1 MSPAADVFAEALH
14 SVDGKQFFEFA
25 RKSHEE
31 TMQRTALHS
40 RNDGLGGRRVNV
52 TAPAFANATAAKGKP
67 SFLDFYPGETGR
79 TFMNAESVVPAGAR
93 DELFPVEVLLV
104 TPKHIDCRA
113 GWFFPAKLIKHM
125 AFPRWRMASHEIE
138 IKRRRPTQ
146 SAVTRHEK
154 RFVPWLRHNGE
165 IVAAIF
171 CCGYKRTEGE
181 NFPAGG
187 HGKLVVFCRAD
198 IQSDPWIQI
207 VET

>member
-1 MSPAADVFAEALH
+1 
-14 SVDGKQFFEFA
+14 
-25 RKSHEE
+25 
-31 TMQRTALHS
+31 MQRTARETTPWWLS
-40 RNDGLGGRRVNV
+40 SGPYL
-52 TAPAFANATAAKGKP
+52 K
-67 SFLDFYPGETGR
+67 LDQAGR
-79 TFMNAESVVPAGAR
+79 TFMDGESVVPAGAW
-93 DELFPVEVLLV
+93 DELLPVKVLLV
-104 TPKHIDCRA
+104 TPNHIQGRA
-113 GWFFPAKLIKHM
+113 GRFFPAKLIKHM
-125 AFPRWRMASHEIE
+125 AFPRGRMTCHEIE

-146 SAVTRHEK
+146 RAVTRHEK

-198 IQSDPWIQI
+198 TQSDPWIQI

>member
-1 MSPAADVFAEALH
+1 ML
-14 SVDGKQFFEFA
+14 
-25 RKSHEE
+25 
-31 TMQRTALHS
+31 
-40 RNDGLGGRRVNV
+40 RRVE
-52 TAPAFANATAAKGKP
+52 GKP

-154 RFVPWLRHNGE
+154 RFVPWLRHNGA

-171 CCGYKRTEGE
+171 RTGCK
-181 NFPAGG
+181 PA
-187 HGKLVVFCRAD
+187 HGANIRDARTGTL
-198 IQSDPWIQI
+198 I
-207 VET
+207 V